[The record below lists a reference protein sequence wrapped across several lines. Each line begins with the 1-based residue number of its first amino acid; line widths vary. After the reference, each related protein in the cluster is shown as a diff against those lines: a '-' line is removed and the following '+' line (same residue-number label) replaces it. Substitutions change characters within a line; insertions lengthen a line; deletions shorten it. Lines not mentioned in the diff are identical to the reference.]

1 MIRVREGQHSIRA
14 HKVLIG
20 MRSVQCTG
28 FFDRK
33 DE

>member
-1 MIRVREGQHSIRA
+1 MIQVRGGQHSIRA
-14 HKVLIG
+14 HRVLIG
-20 MRSVQCTG
+20 MRSVQCKG